1 MTTEILLSDH
11 HVVCREA
18 IRSLIDDEDDF
29 AVVAEASDG
38 REALALAL
46 RLKPDIVVTEISTPR
61 LSGIEVIRRLNQE
74 NPPVRVLVLSSHEG
88 RSAVEQSLRA
98 GAVGYV
104 PKSATAGELMQALHV
119 LREGRSFVSPSVA
132 QHLIYAISG
141 RQGCEA
147 TPEELTGREREVLQL
162 IAEGLSSK
170 EVATELGV
178 ATRTVESHRASVM
191 DKLGIHKVSGLV
203 RFAIRE
209 GLLSP

>member
-1 MTTEILLSDH
+1 MTTEILLADH

-18 IRSLIDDEDDF
+18 IRTLIDDSDEF

-38 REALALAL
+38 REALSVAL
-46 RLKPDIVVTEISTPR
+46 RLKPDIVITEISTPR
-61 LSGIEVIRRLNQE
+61 LSGIEVIRRLKEELPQ
-74 NPPVRVLVLSSHEG
+74 VRSLVLSGHEA
-88 RSAVEQSLRA
+88 RSKVEQSLRA

-104 PKSATAGELMQALHV
+104 SKSANAGELMQALEAI
-119 LREGRSFVSPSVA
+119 RDGRSFVSPSVA

-141 RQGCEA
+141 RPEAEA
-147 TPEELTGREREVLQL
+147 TPDELTGREREVLQL

-178 ATRTVESHRASVM
+178 STRTVESHRANVM